1 MWQTKNILRV
11 ITPQEYDAA
20 VCRDPT
26 ASPLYAL
33 GDRRSGHELLAA
45 AADDAQRTLFDM
57 AATRAGR
64 AELDGI
70 AAALELLTA

>member
-1 MWQTKNILRV
+1 MLQTKNSLRV
-11 ITPQEYDAA
+11 VTPEEYDDA

-33 GDRRSGHELLAA
+33 GDRRSGRELLAA
-45 AADDAQRTLFDM
+45 ASEDAQRTLFTM
-57 AATRAGR
+57 TATRAGR

-70 AAALELLTA
+70 AAALEQLII